1 MNLFQDALSP
11 PPSKH
16 GLVKTMD
23 STKVI
28 TYWRCSSMD
37 RFHVY
42 SPKRSISKQF
52 KEDSRICKLGRVSHH
67 RHYQCVKVHE
77 DKKRASPFFQTLP
90 PAGRRFPPTN
100 VNIIRIVYRIGYVI
114 EYVFSLRLSSIALYN
129 ILHLPRPRVRIE

>member
-1 MNLFQDALSP
+1 
-11 PPSKH
+11 
-16 GLVKTMD
+16 
-23 STKVI
+23 
-28 TYWRCSSMD
+28 MD

-90 PAGRRFPPTN
+90 PAGRRFPTDE
-100 VNIIRIVYRIGYVI
+100 REHHSY
-114 EYVFSLRLSSIALYN
+114 RLSYWICD
-129 ILHLPRPRVRIE
+129 RICI

>member
-1 MNLFQDALSP
+1 MCIRR
-11 PPSKH
+11 K
-16 GLVKTMD
+16 
-23 STKVI
+23 
-28 TYWRCSSMD
+28 
-37 RFHVY
+37 
-42 SPKRSISKQF
+42 KQFKAIQGGF

-90 PAGRRFPPTN
+90 PAGRRFPTDE
-100 VNIIRIVYRIGYVI
+100 REHHSFVYRIGYVI